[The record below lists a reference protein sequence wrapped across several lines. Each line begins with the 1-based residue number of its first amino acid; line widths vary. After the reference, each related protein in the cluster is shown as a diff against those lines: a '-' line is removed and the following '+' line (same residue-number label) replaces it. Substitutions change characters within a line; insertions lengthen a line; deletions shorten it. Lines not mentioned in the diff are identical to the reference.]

1 MSQKELSD
9 WLTRSIFIA
18 EQSDFFRFVNA
29 SGFLIPQFTSFS
41 DVRNCP
47 AVRLVSGGARLGAG
61 GPTLREGGRRGEKRA
76 DYLKEA
82 RHQPG
87 G

>member
-9 WLTRSIFIA
+9 WLTRSIFISRA
-18 EQSDFFRFVNA
+18 VRFFRFVNA
-29 SGFLIPQFTSFS
+29 SGFLISQFTSFS

-61 GPTLREGGRRGEKRA
+61 GPTLREEDER
-76 DYLKEA
+76 
-82 RHQPG
+82 
-87 G
+87 